1 MSDRDGMRARSLPDG
16 LGEPFSV
23 AQARA
28 AGVNRSRLRAAD
40 LTRPFHGVRS
50 TAVPDGDLAQ
60 MVAAYACAMSPHVFF
75 SHVTAAEL
83 WGMPLPS
90 SAGGPLHVSVRAPH
104 RAPAGAGVVG
114 HAVHPSMVGVVRHP
128 LFGVPVTSPATTWA
142 MLGGALG
149 NVRDLVATAD
159 AAVREPMHPA
169 DPPPLTTRTQL
180 ERAVAAGRRV
190 GAARLREALPRVSVR
205 SRSRPE
211 TWVRLIVVDAGFPPP
226 AVNHD
231 VVARG
236 MWLAQVDLAYPAR
249 RVALEYEGEH
259 HLTDPAQWA
268 ADLARYDRLVEA
280 GWRVLRVTK
289 GDVFGDPRDLLARL
303 GRALA

>member
-1 MSDRDGMRARSLPDG
+1 MS
-16 LGEPFSV
+16 
-23 AQARA
+23 
-28 AGVNRSRLRAAD
+28 RSRLRAAD
-40 LTRPFHGVRS
+40 LSRPFHGVRS
-50 TAVPDGDLAQ
+50 TAAPDADLPR
-60 MVAAYACAMSPHVFF
+60 VVEAYACAMSAHAFF

-83 WGMPLPS
+83 WGMPLPPS
-90 SAGGPLHVSVRAPH
+90 VHSTELHVSVFAPH
-104 RAPAGAGVVG
+104 RAPAGAGVAG
-114 HAVHPSMVGVVRHP
+114 HAVEPSLAGVVRHP
-128 LFGVPVTSPATTWA
+128 VFGVPLTSPATTWA

-159 AAVREPMHPA
+159 AAVRKPMHPA
-169 DPPPLTTRTQL
+169 DPPPLTTRAQL

-211 TWVRLIVVDAGFPPP
+211 TWLRLIVMDAGFPTPL
-226 AVNHD
+226 VNHD
-231 VVARG
+231 VVVRG
-236 MWLAQVDLAYPAR
+236 TWLAQVDLAYPAR

-259 HLTDPAQWA
+259 HLIDPAQWA